1 MQSRL
6 ANYKW
11 HQRRELGLDDIRVLF
26 VNVDMVQCIRN
37 YVNDTI
43 TLYMDIAKR
52 NRVNHFRL
60 LYYADAL
67 QREGFSPKEV
77 RQRVRRARR
86 ELFTQKYKFKTA

>member
-11 HQRRELGLDDIRVLF
+11 HQRRELKLNDIRVRL
-26 VNVDMVQCIRN
+26 VNADIVQCVHSFI
-37 YVNDTI
+37 DGTI
-43 TLYMDIAKR
+43 TLYIDRMNSSHI
-52 NRVNHFRL
+52 NHFRL
-60 LYYADAL
+60 LCYADAL